1 MNEHEF
7 IKALRQRAQE
17 QEKLIKSMPLPRIF
31 SSISLWFGNHPWRII
46 LPLAFIL
53 TYIFHAV
60 IGKPYDDFIL
70 KIFGKIWPFD
80 KLKIMLNL
88 LNL

>member
-7 IKALRQRAQE
+7 IKALEERANE
-17 QEKLIKSMPLPRIF
+17 QERLIKSMPF
-31 SSISLWFGNHPWRII
+31 SKLFTSVSFWFGNHPWRILI
-46 LPLAFIL
+46 PLAFIL
-53 TYIFHAV
+53 TLIFHAA

-70 KIFGKIWPFD
+70 IIFGEIWPFD

-88 LNL
+88 LKL